1 MAQIADDRNIS
12 AHILVQLRRI
22 NIEMDDPCLR
32 RKRRRISRHAITE
45 ARTDREEQVAFL
57 DRHIGCVGAVHSC
70 HSREAVRSRGN
81 RAEPHQCRHRRHP
94 CQSDNL
100 ADVFGRIREHGT
112 AADKEHRPMRGKDR
126 LRRLPYRRYLI
137 GDLAGIS
144 VQFDR
149 LRTAILD
156 FRIEYV
162 LCHIDDD
169 DARTPRPRDIECL
182 FYHTRQLVH
191 VLDEVVM
198 LCDRR
203 RNADDVRL
211 LERILSDVRIRDLS
225 RDADHRN
232 GVHMRRR
239 NPRHE
244 IRCPGP

>member
-1 MAQIADDRNIS
+1 MS
-12 AHILVQLRRI
+12 T
-22 NIEMDDPCLR
+22 C
-32 RKRRRISRHAITE
+32 
-45 ARTDREEQVAFL
+45 
-57 DRHIGCVGAVHSC
+57 AVHSC
-70 HSREAVRSRGN
+70 HSRKAVRSRGN
-81 RAEPHQCRHRRHP
+81 RPEPHQCRHRRHP
-94 CQSDNL
+94 RQSDNL
-100 ADVFGRIREHGT
+100 ADVFGCIREHGT
-112 AADKEHRPMRGKDR
+112 TADKEHGPMRGKDR

-162 LCHIDDD
+162 LRHIDDN

-182 FYHTRQLVH
+182 FYHARQLVH

>member
-1 MAQIADDRNIS
+1 MT
-12 AHILVQLRRI
+12 H
-22 NIEMDDPCLR
+22 
-32 RKRRRISRHAITE
+32 
-45 ARTDREEQVAFL
+45 RTALWAFL
-57 DRHIGCVGAVHSC
+57 CALPLAAHAGLHHKYNPKPQNYPVPA
-70 HSREAVRSRGN
+70 GN
-81 RAEPHQCRHRRHP
+81 VIWVAT
-94 CQSDNL
+94 D
-100 ADVFGRIREHGT
+100 GT
-112 AADKEHRPMRGKDR
+112 TADKEHGPMRGKDR

-162 LCHIDDD
+162 LRHIDDN

-182 FYHTRQLVH
+182 FYHARQLVH